1 MEENLPK
8 IYKCIRC
15 DSNIFENDFYYSM
28 RYSYDDSDGVTHIGL
43 ARVCTDCHYKDEDEY

>member
-1 MEENLPK
+1 MVENLPQ

-15 DSNIFENDFYYSM
+15 DSNIFENDHYYSM

-43 ARVCTDCHYKDEDEY
+43 ARVCAKCHYTKD